1 MADRVTENI
10 FQYLLDAQARHKDVV
25 IDESLPEDIQAD
37 LQFSEWMHAVDFSEE
52 SQLKNALRRTLEKQV
67 HLVEHAEAIRHV
79 DVVQPQPKPTKLSL
93 AALIGLIVG
102 GISMV
107 VAAVLVIVHH
117 QKNKLS
123 EKSG

>member
-1 MADRVTENI
+1 MADRVTKTV

-37 LQFSEWMHAVDFSEE
+37 LQFSEWMHAVDFSGD

-67 HLVEHAEAIRHV
+67 HLVEHAESVRHANAI
-79 DVVQPQPKPTKLSL
+79 QPQSKPAKLSL